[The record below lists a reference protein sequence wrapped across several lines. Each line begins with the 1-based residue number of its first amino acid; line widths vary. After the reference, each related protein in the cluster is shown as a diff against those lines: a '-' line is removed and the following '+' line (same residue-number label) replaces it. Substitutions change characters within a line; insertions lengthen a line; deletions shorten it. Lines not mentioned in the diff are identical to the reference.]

1 MKNKV
6 IAIVIASFILL
17 NCTPVFANTIE
28 NTNIFV
34 DAPSVEEIIKLE
46 KTIIYEVNSTFE
58 SENIH
63 IDSNNI
69 DYDKIITLYTD
80 VELYK
85 SGKPNNEQ
93 MQEAIKK
100 SNVVHYLPIEYN
112 EKTIMVCFQKGEE
125 LTEESKEKLSLDT
138 IENLEKNIGKWHIAS
153 LGIQSQIIDYKEEI
167 QKTLKENNIENS
179 HIYFVTELTQNI
191 TMGALICSD
200 NNDNTQFKILRQFE
214 SKTEGDGG
222 STLDKNVLHSYE
234 EIKAFADSESEIFQ
248 TDYDGAWGATAT
260 SDNSKIIIISAVSGV
275 AVLAITIAAVCIV
288 KKKKNTK
295 AIDEQQIIF

>member
-85 SGKPNNEQ
+85 SEKPNNEQ

-275 AVLAITIAAVCIV
+275 AVLAIAIAAVCII
-288 KKKKNTK
+288 KKKKNAK
-295 AIDEQQIIF
+295 AIDEQ

>member
-1 MKNKV
+1 MKNKI
-6 IAIVIASFILL
+6 IAILIASFILL

-214 SKTEGDGG
+214 SKAEGDGG

-248 TDYDGAWGATAT
+248 TDYDGAWGATPT
-260 SDNSKIIIISAVSGV
+260 TDNNKIIIISAISGV
-275 AVLAITIAAVCIV
+275 AVLAAAIAAVCII
-288 KKKKNTK
+288 KKKKNAK
-295 AIDEQQIIF
+295 AIDEQ